1 MHKDDSTVSFQDEV
15 GATGQIGLVQSKAV
29 AESVDEAANG
39 DFGSGV
45 FGADPGHVAGA
56 LFRSVHVGHGRS
68 FVGGCVGG
76 VSSGVVNARATIVNG
91 FSGDFC
97 GIACE
102 F

>member
-1 MHKDDSTVSFQDEV
+1 MHEDDSTVPFQDEV
-15 GATGQIGLVQSKAV
+15 GATGQIGLMQAKAV
-29 AESVDEAANG
+29 AESVNEAANG
-39 DFGSGV
+39 DFRSGV

-68 FVGGCVGG
+68 FV
-76 VSSGVVNARATIVNG
+76 NG